1 MNIISQGYY
10 KEMPHGEPT
19 NPSIMDF
26 IGKEDKSLIDN
37 ICSYLESGVPLATTP
52 GVVDDIINPDRGVIG
67 TPTALTD
74 GTWVWPG
81 DLSYYVKT
89 YKLKLSDE
97 FIQTMKDNNW
107 KIPITLEDID
117 LDSLTIDGISPF
129 N

>member
-26 IGKEDKSLIDN
+26 VGKEDKSIIDK
-37 ICSYLESGVPLATTP
+37 ICSYLESGVVLATTP
-52 GVVDDIINPDRGVIG
+52 GVVNDVINPDKGAIG

-74 GTWVWPG
+74 GIWVWPG
-81 DLSYYVKT
+81 DLSYYVKN

-97 FIQTMKDNNW
+97 FIQTMKENNW
-107 KIPITLEDID
+107 KVPITLDDIN
-117 LDSLTIDGISPF
+117 LDSLTIDGTSPF